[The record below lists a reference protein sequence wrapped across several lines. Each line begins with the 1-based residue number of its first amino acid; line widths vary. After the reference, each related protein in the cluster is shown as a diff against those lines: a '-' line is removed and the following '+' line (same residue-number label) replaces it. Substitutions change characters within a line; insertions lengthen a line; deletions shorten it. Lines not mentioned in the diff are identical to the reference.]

1 MADIHNVPYFIYYAS
16 KTSSDVIFTFLD
28 PQNIYLDTSFA
39 VLWGKIKILG
49 RNTCFGIMAALN
61 GACGQW

>member
-16 KTSSDVIFTFLD
+16 KTSSDVKFTFLD

-39 VLWGKIKILG
+39 VL
-49 RNTCFGIMAALN
+49 
-61 GACGQW
+61 